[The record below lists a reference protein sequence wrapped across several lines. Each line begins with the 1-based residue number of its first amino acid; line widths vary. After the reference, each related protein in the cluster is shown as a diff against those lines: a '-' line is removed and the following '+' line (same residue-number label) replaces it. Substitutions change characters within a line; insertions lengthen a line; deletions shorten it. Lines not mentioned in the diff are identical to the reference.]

1 MENKTKQIQIIL
13 VDPQSSENIGSV
25 CRAMKT
31 MGIYNLA
38 ITGQR
43 IYDTQR
49 IANLAVHAYDIY
61 ENSIRYTDLYSAV
74 KTSVFIAGV
83 TRRLGKKRKYLSIYP
98 EELAIKIGELS
109 RGTVSIVFGRES
121 DGLTAE
127 ELSICNIAVK
137 IPSSPAFPS
146 LNLAQAVQ
154 VIAYSLFRAEYR
166 EKVSYIPIDL
176 EKMKNLMEKVVL
188 SLEEINFFKKNEK
201 EELRQF
207 FTDIFMRAGISLT
220 ESEKIEKKF
229 KKIAGLAG
237 KK

>member
-1 MENKTKQIQIIL
+1 
-13 VDPQSSENIGSV
+13 
-25 CRAMKT
+25 
-31 MGIYNLA
+31 
-38 ITGQR
+38 
-43 IYDTQR
+43 
-49 IANLAVHAYDIY
+49 
-61 ENSIRYTDLYSAV
+61 
-74 KTSVFIAGV
+74 
-83 TRRLGKKRKYLSIYP
+83 TRLLGKKRKYLSIYP

-154 VIAYSLFRAEYR
+154 VIAYSLFRAENR

-176 EKMKNLMEKVVL
+176 EKMKNLMENVVL

-201 EELRQF
+201 EELRHF
-207 FTDIFMRAGISLT
+207 FTDIFMRAGISLA
-220 ESEKIEKKF
+220 ESEKIEKNF